1 MRTKRRAAL
10 VSTLLLLG
18 AAPARAHDT
27 WLQGPRLPIA
37 SGSTVRF
44 DLTSGD
50 SFPSLGSAIDPER
63 IEREG
68 VRVGGMTQRF
78 EARDRGKNA
87 LRLQAPL
94 AIEGVVVAFVSL
106 KAKALELKPAL
117 VEQYLAEI
125 GEWDSVGPE
134 WSRSGK
140 RWREVYRKHAKT
152 FLRVGEARDSPPSW
166 REPVGL
172 DLEIVPE
179 KDPTLLRPGDALPVV
194 VFDAGRPLPGLG
206 LASSDGR
213 ERRFLR
219 TDADGRAVFRFDRP
233 GRWLIG
239 GTRLRKVTRPDADW
253 ESDFTNLSLQV
264 AAR

>member
-1 MRTKRRAAL
+1 MKHAAL
-10 VSTLLLLG
+10 VSMLLLL
-18 AAPARAHDT
+18 ASAPARAHDT

-50 SFPSLGSAIDPER
+50 GFPSLGNAIDPDR

-68 VRVGGMTQRF
+68 VRVGGVTQRF
-78 EARDRGKNA
+78 EARDRSKNA
-87 LRLQAPL
+87 LRLQVPL

-106 KAKALELKPAL
+106 KPKALELKPDL
-117 VEQYLAEI
+117 VEEYLAEI
-125 GEWDSVGPE
+125 GEWDLVGPE
-134 WSRSGK
+134 WKRSGR

-152 FLRVGEARDSPPSW
+152 FLRVGEAQGTPPTW

-172 DLEIVPE
+172 ELEIVPE
-179 KDPTLLRPGDALPVV
+179 RDPTLLRPGDALPVV
-194 VFDAGRPLPGLG
+194 VLESGRPLAGFG

-219 TDADGRAVFRFDRP
+219 TDADGRAVVRFDRP

-239 GTRLRKVTRPDADW
+239 GTRLRKVQRPDADW
-253 ESDFTNLSLQV
+253 ESDFTTLSLQV